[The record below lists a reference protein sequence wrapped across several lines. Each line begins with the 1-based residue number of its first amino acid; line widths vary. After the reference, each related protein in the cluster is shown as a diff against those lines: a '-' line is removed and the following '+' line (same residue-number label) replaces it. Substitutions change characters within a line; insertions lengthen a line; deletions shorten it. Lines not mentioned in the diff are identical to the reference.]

1 MIQNFEVKCD
11 KRVKFQGFGDDLLPS
26 WIFFLI
32 LTLCALCIYATQ
44 AQRIKKV
51 QQTKT
56 VWCECVFVSNGARF
70 RVTET
75 RIARTAGLRLCFR
88 GTTILVASTMCKV
101 SRISDTIALIAVRI
115 SLSHHDLLGDKRV
128 LDTQRKERSWLWCE
142 LLY

>member
-56 VWCECVFVSNGARF
+56 AGFIYPNGQ
-70 RVTET
+70 
-75 RIARTAGLRLCFR
+75 IA
-88 GTTILVASTMCKV
+88 
-101 SRISDTIALIAVRI
+101 
-115 SLSHHDLLGDKRV
+115 
-128 LDTQRKERSWLWCE
+128 
-142 LLY
+142 